1 MSDIQDDRS
10 RMTDK
15 PRLPE
20 QKTGNYRY
28 LLAED
33 IHNLVESGDI
43 DDTVGD
49 DVETT
54 KLPTINMIRQTSS
67 IAPLLLQSAQLGTD
81 RLWLSNQET
90 WMLPAVHVPA
100 RDDKPTRISA
110 TPESIG
116 HVRQRPGSTATQNEH
131 AQTAPV
137 QSTKKSAQT
146 NAGAQSYLALALD
159 MVKNSGIYAV
169 GALASPLVSLIL
181 TPFLAH
187 HLSTNDYG
195 GLAVLYTVVDL
206 VTVMTQLGLSSA
218 FFRAYNGDYESAQD
232 RRGVLA
238 SSIILLL
245 LASLPIAIIMMI
257 TAPWLSVF
265 LFNTPAFSGPVRLT
279 ALVIVM
285 ENLTLPGISWLRAE
299 KRAAFYTILSIA
311 GMLFVLCTNI
321 VLVGVFHMG
330 VNGALIAKGAGYV
343 VITACTVPGMLI
355 TLARQHSLRLRPDIV
370 HNMLSF
376 GVPTIFSD
384 IAAWVLQLSDRYLL
398 SHFGSLTQTAG
409 YSVAYTLG
417 GVLSPVILSPWGL
430 AWVPIM
436 YAIAKR
442 NDAAHIYQ
450 LVFRWWS
457 SILLLSAFALS
468 LVSIVVLEML
478 FPPAYF
484 ASEPVIPIITLST
497 MLMGVWYIFMIGV
510 NIRRK
515 TILEFV
521 FVVIAAVINLLLNLF
536 FIPEFGAIGAAISTL
551 LAYAVLLVVSYV
563 VNQRIYPINF
573 EIGTFTLKLVVGVA
587 LYVGATLLAQ
597 ARSPLIGGSIFIVTL
612 ILYCIFL
619 MFLGGLS
626 VKKLAQVF
634 RYVQTAITAN
644 RKKGKKAYG

>member
-1 MSDIQDDRS
+1 
-10 RMTDK
+10 MTDK
-15 PRLPE
+15 PAVPE
-20 QKTGNYRY
+20 QATDHHRY

-33 IHNLVESGDI
+33 IHNLIASGDS
-43 DDTVGD
+43 DDAVGD
-49 DVETT
+49 NAETT
-54 KLPTINMIRQTSS
+54 KLPTFNMARQTSS
-67 IAPLLLQSAQLGTD
+67 IAPLLLQSALLDTD
-81 RLWLSNQET
+81 RIWLSNQET

-100 RDDKPTRISA
+100 KGDKPARISTAQESMGHVQQQPRPA
-110 TPESIG
+110 TP
-116 HVRQRPGSTATQNEH
+116 TATQKEH
-131 AQTAPV
+131 AQAAPA
-137 QSTKKSAQT
+137 QSTTKTS
-146 NAGAQSYLALALD
+146 AGAQSYLALALD

-245 LASLPIAIIMMI
+245 LASLPIAILMMI

-279 ALVIVM
+279 AMVIVM

-299 KRAAFYTILSIA
+299 KRAAFYTILSIV
-311 GMLFVLCTNI
+311 GMLAVLCTNI
-321 VLVGVFHMG
+321 ILVGVFHMG

-468 LVSIVVLEML
+468 LVSIVVLETL

-484 ASEPVIPIITLST
+484 ASEPIIPIITLST
-497 MLMGVWYIFMIGV
+497 MFMGVWYIFMIGV

-536 FIPEFGAIGAAISTL
+536 LIPKFGAIGAAVSTL

-587 LYVGATLLAQ
+587 LYVGATLLART
-597 ARSPLIGGSIFIVTL
+597 RSPLIGGSIFIVTL

-626 VKKLAQVF
+626 VKKLTQVF
-634 RYVQTAITAN
+634 GYVQAAITAN
-644 RKKGKKAYG
+644 RKNRKEGKKAYG